1 MRINQRKNIAM
12 IHAVRKKA
20 TNVSINADLLQAAR
34 EFNLNLSQEFELH
47 LTEVVRKKRAE
58 QWLIDNREAI
68 EAYNRH
74 IERDG
79 LWSDEFH
86 TF

>member
-1 MRINQRKNIAM
+1 MPSPA
-12 IHAVRKKA
+12 KKP
-20 TNVSINADLLQAAR
+20 TNLSIRSDLLEEAR
-34 EFNLNLSQEFELH
+34 ALDINLSAEMEKH
-47 LTEVVRKKRAE
+47 LIEVIRQRRAE
-58 QWLIDNREAI
+58 QWLKDNRAAI

-79 LWSDEFH
+79 LWSDGLR

>member
-1 MRINQRKNIAM
+1 MPRVSYLR
-12 IHAVRKKA
+12 KA
-20 TNVSINADLLQAAR
+20 TNVSIRTDLLDAAR
-34 EFNLNLSQEFELH
+34 ELKLNLSREFESH
-47 LTEVVRKKRAE
+47 LEDVVRKNRAE
-58 QWLIDNREAI
+58 QWLKDNREAI

-79 LWSDEFH
+79 LWSDGLR

>member
-1 MRINQRKNIAM
+1 MN
-12 IHAVRKKA
+12 AVIKKPTNLSLQA
-20 TNVSINADLLQAAR
+20 YLLAEAKALDLNVSA
-34 EFNLNLSQEFELH
+34 ELNKALAEI
-47 LTEVVRKKRAE
+47 VKRKRAE
-58 QWLIDNREAI
+58 RWLAENREAI

-79 LWSDEFH
+79 LWSDGLR

>member
-1 MRINQRKNIAM
+1 MARATHLR
-12 IHAVRKKA
+12 KA
-20 TNVSINADLLQAAR
+20 TNVSIRTDLLDAAR
-34 EFNLNLSQEFELH
+34 DLKINLSREFEHH
-47 LTEVVRKKRAE
+47 LEEIVRKNRAE
-58 QWLIDNREAI
+58 QWLAENREAI

-79 LWSDEFH
+79 LWSDGLR

>member
-1 MRINQRKNIAM
+1 MPLPA
-12 IHAVRKKA
+12 KKA
-20 TNVSINADLLQAAR
+20 TNLSIRTDLLQEAR
-34 EFNLNLSQEFELH
+34 ALDINLSSELEKH
-47 LTEVVRKKRAE
+47 LVEVIRQRRAE
-58 QWLIDNREAI
+58 QWLKDNREAI

-79 LWSDEFH
+79 LWSDGLR

>member
-1 MRINQRKNIAM
+1 MSSPA
-12 IHAVRKKA
+12 KKP
-20 TNVSINADLLQAAR
+20 TNLSIRSDLLEQARA
-34 EFNLNLSQEFELH
+34 LDINLSSEFEKH
-47 LTEVVRKKRAE
+47 LAEVIRQRRAE
-58 QWLIDNREAI
+58 QWLKDNLEAI

-79 LWSDEFH
+79 IWSDGLR

>member
-1 MRINQRKNIAM
+1 MRTEYVMA
-12 IHAVRKKA
+12 AAPKKA
-20 TNVSINADLLQAAR
+20 TNLSIRSDLLEEAR
-34 EFNLNLSQEFELH
+34 ALEINLSSELEKH
-47 LTEVVRKKRAE
+47 LVEVIRKRRGE
-58 QWLIDNREAI
+58 QWLRDNREAI

-79 LWSDEFH
+79 LWSDGLR

>member
-1 MRINQRKNIAM
+1 MRIHHEGLMSGPA
-12 IHAVRKKA
+12 KKA
-20 TNVSINADLLQAAR
+20 TNLSIRSDLLEQAR
-34 EFNLNLSQEFELH
+34 SLDINLSSEFEKH
-47 LTEVVRKKRAE
+47 LAEVIRQRQGE
-58 QWLIDNREAI
+58 QWLKDNREAI

-79 LWSDEFH
+79 IWSDGLR